1 MGPKPP
7 TLKFPMEYQQ
17 SSTPAMTFNQPPA
30 LQYHLPATTAPIS
43 MEYHQS
49 AIPAIEMNQCHECDD
64 TTSSQ
69 KALIP
74 PSHPH
79 LRREFGQMESL
90 ILSQP
95 RVRSLPTPVLG
106 GVHDMVLRP
115 GYMYCPVHTEV
126 YGTYRARDARTEGTT
141 L

>member
-1 MGPKPP
+1 MGHK
-7 TLKFPMEYQQ
+7 TVVWGERGLKMSVDLSSMPVGQGARFWSDYMTALKGGKDLNAERDDHVRTYYPSIME
-17 SSTPAMTFNQPPA
+17 T
-30 LQYHLPATTAPIS
+30 
-43 MEYHQS
+43 
-49 AIPAIEMNQCHECDD
+49 
-64 TTSSQ
+64 
-69 KALIP
+69 IP